1 MTDKVN
7 IQASDP
13 SPTGNMV
20 LIRWLWRD
28 YLSRHKAFIL
38 IAIFFMALEGSM
50 LGGLSYIVQP
60 MFDEVFVA
68 GDRDAVFWVAMA
80 VGGLFAVRAISAF
93 SHRVLMHGA
102 VIRVMADM
110 QQDLLS
116 HVIALDSAFFATNAP
131 GTLMER
137 IRGDVGAANSI
148 WQTVLSAAARDVIS
162 LIALLGVAISV
173 DPIWTLVAV
182 AGVPL
187 LLGPILMLQRYVRR
201 TSFRVREAAA
211 RLTTRLDEIFHG
223 VNTLK
228 LNTAEELETQRFSDE
243 MRFYVGKEMKSRM
256 GQAAIPALTDVIA
269 AIGFAGVLL
278 YGGNQI
284 IDGNKTV
291 GEFMSFFTAMGLLFE
306 PMRRVA
312 NVSGAWQAAR
322 ASLERIRALFHEKP
336 TIVSPVPASPA
347 PARAGDADV
356 VFDEVVVTYGTE
368 NALQGASFVAKA
380 GETTALV
387 GASGAG
393 KSTIF
398 NTLTRLVDPNSGQI
412 EIGGISTRSMSLPD
426 LRSLFSVVTQD
437 APMFDDTLRDNIV
450 LNTPGISDGQLED
463 ALEAAHLTE
472 FVAGLSRGLATPVG
486 PRGSL
491 LSGGQRQRVAIA
503 RAVLRN
509 APILLLDEATSAL
522 DAESEAR
529 VQAAL
534 EQLSSGRTTLV
545 IAHRLSTVRRADKI
559 VVMERGRVVDQGPHA
574 ELIGRGGVY
583 AKLYELQFA
592 DD

>member
-1 MTDKVN
+1 M
-7 IQASDP
+7 
-13 SPTGNMV
+13 

-28 YLSRHKAFIL
+28 YLRKHKAFIFVAL
-38 IAIFFMALEGSM
+38 FFMALEGSM

-60 MFDEVFVA
+60 MFDEVFIA

-80 VGGLFAVRAISAF
+80 VGGLFAIRAISAF

-110 QQDLLS
+110 QNDLLS
-116 HVIALDSAFFATNAP
+116 HLIALDSAFFATNAP

-137 IRGDVGAANSI
+137 VRGDVGAANSI
-148 WQTVLSAAARDVIS
+148 WQTVLSAAVRDVIS

-182 AGVPL
+182 AGVPI

-228 LNTAEELETQRFSDE
+228 LNTAEHLETQRFSDE

-322 ASLERIRALFHEKP
+322 ASLERIRELFDEKP
-336 TIVSPVPASPA
+336 TIVSPVPATPV
-347 PARAGDADV
+347 PGRAGDADV
-356 VFDEVVVTYGTE
+356 VFDKVVVTYGTE

-398 NTLTRLVDPNSGQI
+398 NTLTRLVDPNAGQI
-412 EIGGISTRSMSLPD
+412 QIGGVSTRSMSLPE

-450 LNTPGISDGQLED
+450 LNTPNISDRQLEQ

-472 FVAGLSRGLATPVG
+472 FVAGLSRGLETRVG

-545 IAHRLSTVRRADKI
+545 IAHRLSTIRRADKI

-574 ELIGRGGVY
+574 DLIGRGGVY

>member
-1 MTDKVN
+1 M
-7 IQASDP
+7 
-13 SPTGNMV
+13 

-28 YLSRHKAFIL
+28 YLRRHRAFIFVAL
-38 IAIFFMALEGSM
+38 FFMALEGSM
-50 LGGLSYIVQP
+50 LGALSYIVQP
-60 MFDEVFVA
+60 LFDEVFVA
-68 GDRDAVFWVAMA
+68 GDRGAVFWVSMA

-110 QQDLLS
+110 QQDLLAHLIS
-116 HVIALDSAFFATNAP
+116 LDSAFFATNPP
-131 GTLMER
+131 GTLLER
-137 IRGDVGAANSI
+137 VRGDVTAANTI

-173 DPIWTLVAV
+173 DPLWTLVAV

-187 LLGPILMLQRYVRR
+187 LMGPILMLQRYVRR
-201 TSFRVREAAA
+201 TSFRVREGAA
-211 RLTTRLDEIFHG
+211 RLSTRLDEIFHG

-228 LNTAEELETQRFSDE
+228 LNTAEELETKRFGSE
-243 MRFYVGKEMKSRM
+243 MRYFVSKEMKARM

-284 IDGNKTV
+284 IDGQKTV

-336 TIVSPVPASPA
+336 TIVSPVPAVPA
-347 PARAGDADV
+347 PASAGEADV
-356 VFDEVVVTYGTE
+356 VFDDVVVTFGTE
-368 NALQGASFVAKA
+368 NALKGTSFVARA

-398 NTLTRLVDPNSGQI
+398 NVLTRLVDPSSGGI
-412 EIGGISTRSMSLPD
+412 EIGGVSSRSMALPE

-437 APMFDDTLRDNIV
+437 APMFDETLRENIV
-450 LNTPGISDGQLED
+450 LNTPGVSDAQLED
-463 ALEAAHLTE
+463 ALEAAHLSE
-472 FVAGLSRGLATPVG
+472 FVAGLPQGLETPVG

-522 DAESEAR
+522 DAESESR

-534 EQLSSGRTTLV
+534 EKLSVGRTTLV
-545 IAHRLSTVRRADKI
+545 IAHRLSTVRQADKI
-559 VVMERGRVVDQGPHA
+559 VVMERGRVVDEGTHA
-574 ELIGRGGVY
+574 DLIGRGGVY

-592 DD
+592 EE